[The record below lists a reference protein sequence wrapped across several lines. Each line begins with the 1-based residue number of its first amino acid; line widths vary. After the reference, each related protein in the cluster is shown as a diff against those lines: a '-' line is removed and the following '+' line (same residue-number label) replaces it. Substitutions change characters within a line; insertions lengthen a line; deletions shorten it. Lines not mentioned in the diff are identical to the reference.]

1 MRIYLV
7 HISTKVD
14 ERKQMP
20 IILRDGFSCPAFL
33 FTAVWAV
40 WHKLWKQAVMIIL
53 IWVAGGSFLH
63 YLGAAD
69 FLYFLAFLGFALMV
83 GFIANGFLSKALC
96 RRGFQLVGLVA
107 AKNSEFA
114 FRRWATITAL
124 EKGNLN

>member
-40 WHKLWKQAVMIIL
+40 WHKLWKQALMIIL
-53 IWVAGGSFLH
+53 IWVAGGSFLY

-83 GFIANGFLSKALC
+83 GFIANDFLSKALC